1 MGALVYGCDICQD
14 VCPWNRRAAVSD
26 APEWA
31 PRAGLDDV
39 DLLALWRLGDDELAQ
54 LIEGTPMTRAGV
66 ARLRRNLAVAIGNG
80 AGHFPADALEDLG
93 SSLRPSLADPAVDE
107 CVRWARQR
115 LAGTD
120 DRAAA
125 R

>member
-1 MGALVYGCDICQD
+1 MPG
-14 VCPWNRRAAVSD
+14 WTTR
-26 APEWA
+26 E
-31 PRAGLDDV
+31 
-39 DLLALWRLGDDELAQ
+39 LLALWRLGDDELAQ

-66 ARLRRNLAVAIGNG
+66 VRLRRNLAIAIGNA
-80 AGHFPADALEDLG
+80 AGHFPADALDDLG
-93 SSLRPSLADPAVDE
+93 PSLRPSLADPAVDE
-107 CVRWARQR
+107 CVQWARQR